1 MQKHPGGFATLA
13 AALAEYD
20 QPPTTMVIRG
30 AHASMEPWRDA
41 LAQHY
46 APATLVLLIDTDEKG
61 LPATLDKPSRSGVN
75 AWVCRGVNCL
85 APISELSAL
94 MSELG
99 TTAP

>member
-1 MQKHPGGFATLA
+1 MG
-13 AALAEYD
+13 
-20 QPPTTMVIRG
+20 M
-30 AHASMEPWRDA
+30 WRDA
-41 LAQHY
+41 LTQRY
-46 APATLVLLIDTDEKG
+46 APTTLVLLIDADEKG
-61 LPATLDKPSRSGVN
+61 LPAALDKPLRSGVN